1 MRKFKYLFVTA
12 CAVFLCVMAFQ
23 AKEQV
28 LPHQLNAATASG
40 FQPPQLNLYDK
51 VTIENQAMTV
61 IETNGSYKFLA
72 DDFDPTLV
80 SGQNLTAIPDNRLLT
95 MYGAFGKD
103 VFSSYTKLPAYAD
116 LSNIKETVT
125 ENNTTKETLNSD
137 NIPAGGVGWW
147 LSDSDANSRSGVTK
161 DNEVKTTGTYKDT
174 EVKETGCVENDVAT
188 KGFLTRTIM
197 IPTKSE
203 DFGEEYA
210 SVYYNYTV
218 NAFRA
223 TGATTGNKIMTHSFT
238 FFGADCKSSI
248 MVGGKDAY
256 SQTIPTPTIGKTVST
271 IRVTS
276 NHICETQRAGFVNMV
291 RKITDEEYTLKG
303 QTSGYARL
311 QFCSS
316 LPSTTSLCSR
326 AQVGWG
332 IGEVTIRPVTEVSG
346 GTVTCP
352 ARNYY
357 ATTNAIR
364 PLLQL
369 SSDSIVLGTNT
380 PRTMNVAS
388 TINEPIPASDGIENL
403 TIQTSSL
410 SVGLDT
416 NSKLVDGNTFYV
428 PIGSTT
434 ANVPLTMKTVS
445 SGTTY
450 ISAIANSNYGVLA
463 DVSGE
468 QSASVAIDLTSL
480 TKSADGSYEV
490 TLYEENIGDNTT
502 SYISSGTTIRIVEA
516 EEQSI
521 KFDENQIVSVEM
533 GEDLDLSALYDGD
546 VTKQAATNITFSYDQ
561 PSQGT
566 ITISNP
572 SYDAT
577 TGKAS
582 AVFSCDGYVGDVTVK
597 INKAGDSGYMPAEEK
612 TITIS
617 VGKRAVKIS
626 AVVPDGIFKLNDAMP
641 SLTRMVE
648 GLDASDARIAG
659 VTPYLEK
666 NDPSYADDP
675 AENGILKNAGSW
687 KILLHTTNTLDTDLF
702 DVTFV
707 DFVTDNSLLFHVFE
721 KDFAYYMIT
730 PNANSNGWNNT
741 PVTISLSNEAKSL
754 GYTLIEVINKNNE
767 VIESGATIEYNND
780 IASITPV
787 IRIRKGDTTTD
798 ATVVREIKIDL
809 KKPTAEVAVDNVGD
823 WAQKKTV
830 TITANDALSG
840 VASVSVSL
848 NGTAYTVT
856 QDSVNL
862 SLYTF
867 EADKDGTYDIVV
879 SDEAGNT
886 YTTTQEV
893 DKIDAS
899 TVALSAVPE
908 TLTGDQPKQKITLT
922 FDAGTSGI
930 DTFKVY
936 YKGSN
941 DTEYKFYKNL
951 DTTIASPYDF
961 DACMNGSFKFELINK
976 AGASAVDIV
985 NITQVNPPK
994 PVTKIDAAWE
1004 DDATKAYT
1012 SNTWTNQNIRLTL
1025 SNINPAIN
1033 GDIIWQIS
1041 TNNGVTWTALDGNTK
1056 LVSTDA
1062 ILNESYLFKAK
1073 IGEVEEEENQSFTV
1087 KIDKTKPA
1095 MPVIDKH
1102 EDYTADAW
1110 FENGFTLT
1118 SSVVAKENNASI
1130 GQDIYVCD
1138 GTKADCKDTPA
1149 LWKKTNNGSY
1159 AVSGNGKHEL
1169 YFKTIDEAGN
1179 ESEITA
1185 PAYINLNN
1193 TAPVVTIK
1201 LNENKLKDL
1210 LQTITLGFFFKDTVD
1225 IKFDVE
1231 YGFDS
1236 GGTLKYIV
1244 DKNADRTT
1252 PFPDESDPRWTV
1264 GTSDTLTPDGK
1275 AMIYVIATSK
1285 AGVITKESSQY
1296 NVYADKT
1303 PPVITIPDTTAWS
1316 KDTTLEV
1323 EITDATA
1330 GVDASTVQYKIDQG
1344 SYITGS
1350 LVNDKL
1356 SITGLADGIYD
1367 IRINAS
1373 DHSGNRLAKDAK
1385 TTVHIDSTAPV
1396 IGAIQAEK
1404 TGWINEQTIT
1414 FSASDA
1420 VSDLAG
1426 VPVVK
1431 NSKNKTYTV
1440 VDNEDGTY
1448 SCTIDKNDTYTISV
1462 KDNAGNETTATYVEA
1477 YIDTEP
1483 PVISNIVIDHA
1494 NDWKASKKVSF
1505 DVIDA
1510 DSDVDYVVVSY
1521 VEAGVEKQVNV
1532 SGPVGDT
1539 FSFTATQDGE
1549 YTITAYDKAGNS
1561 ATETVTVEQIDPDGL
1576 KIINISDT
1584 SAWAKDQMIVRF
1596 EVQTGNTTLKA
1607 DFPKVTLDGN
1617 AITVTKTNDVYSF
1630 IATQN
1635 GTYTI
1640 TAENDAADSVSE
1652 ELVITKIDTM
1662 KPMIK
1667 DISNNTTSST
1677 WREPVDISF
1686 HVYDYNSVDESSMG
1700 SGMKAGYPNVYIM
1713 LDGNRTPIQ
1722 ITQDANDS
1730 SLFTFTAEYNT
1741 TYIVEA
1747 MDAVGHDIV
1756 EEHIVV
1762 DHILGKDIVSDIVV
1776 LAENDG
1782 TPLASGTWA
1791 KGEIL
1796 FTISGGLDAA
1806 ALEKYQ
1812 VAITQNGV
1820 APVEADWQDLNL
1832 AATHQHKVTGNV
1844 NGDSYWF
1851 RALPSTSQAIVSDAF
1866 VVRLDNAKPENLTI
1880 TLTPK
1885 NTNAIASFVNTLTFG
1900 QWLNR
1905 EQEVSFSATDNFTAE
1920 SDLRFEYAEKVD
1932 GVMGAWKKDTG
1943 SLSYADTNIELYA
1956 RAIDLAGNIS
1966 KEEPVSLSIDTLPP
1980 IITGVK
1986 NQKEYK

>member
-51 VTIENQAMTV
+51 VTIEKQAMTV
-61 IETNGSYKFLA
+61 IDTNGSYKFLA
-72 DDFDPTLV
+72 DSFDNTLV
-80 SGQNLTAIPDNRLLT
+80 SGDFNLYVSDDAKSN
-95 MYGAFGKD
+95 MYGTFGKD
-103 VFSSYTKLPAYAD
+103 VFSSYTKLPSYAD

-125 ENNTTKETLNSD
+125 ENNTTKETLNS
-137 NIPAGGVGWW
+137 NIPAGGVDWW
-147 LSDSDANSRSGVTK
+147 LSDKDEVSRSGVTGDGEIK
-161 DNEVKTTGTYKDT
+161 NSNTYKTTTLSPDGCIETDNNSLGYFTKNLSVPKKDKDYGEMKGSISATITIDSLVGTANGLGAMRLKWNIGRVISGEFLDIVPGMSYTTETLTSDYYSGSSASKAQFLEKLRQIEKEGTYKIGPGDY
-174 EVKETGCVENDVAT
+174 EAASSSIKSV
-188 KGFLTRTIM
+188 I
-197 IPTKSE
+197 IPGPK
-203 DFGEEYA
+203 A
-210 SVYYNYTV
+210 QH
-218 NAFRA
+218 A
-223 TGATTGNKIMTHSFT
+223 GAT
-238 FFGADCKSSI
+238 A
-248 MVGGKDAY
+248 
-256 SQTIPTPTIGKTVST
+256 
-271 IRVTS
+271 
-276 NHICETQRAGFVNMV
+276 
-291 RKITDEEYTLKG
+291 
-303 QTSGYARL
+303 
-311 QFCSS
+311 
-316 LPSTTSLCSR
+316 
-326 AQVGWG
+326 
-332 IGEVTIRPVTEVSG
+332 GEVWTSVQGYNCASAEWTIEPHVTASG
-346 GTVTCP
+346 GLVTCP
-352 ARNYY
+352 AYTY
-357 ATTNAIR
+357 EVTENAIR
-364 PLLQL
+364 PLL
-369 SSDSIVLGTNT
+369 SVPNGKVILGNQDK
-380 PRTMNVAS
+380 RTM
-388 TINEPIPASDGIENL
+388 T
-403 TIQTSSL
+403 TSSL
-410 SVGLDT
+410 INGTYPVSNGNSHLTFETDKLNVQLDT
-416 NSKLVDGNTFYV
+416 TNDKVENNVIHISKNATSVDLPLTF
-428 PIGSTT
+428 
-434 ANVPLTMKTVS
+434 ANVP
-445 SGTTY
+445 SGTSY
-450 ISAIANSNYGVLA
+450 ISAGTDSNYSVLKQ
-463 DVSGE
+463 VSGT
-468 QSASVAIDLTSL
+468 SDTITLDLSNL
-480 TKSADGSYEV
+480 TKQEDGYHI
-490 TLYEENIGDNTT
+490 TLYQENIGDNT
-502 SYISSGTTIRIVEA
+502 SYISTGTEIIIDDKQIQTIEFLQNTFTDEVVPNPDLGGNAYRRVIG
-516 EEQSI
+516 I
-521 KFDENQIVSVEM
+521 KAQ
-533 GEDLDLSALYDGD
+533 LTSALDE
-546 VTKQAATNITFSYDQ
+546 QAATDLILSADVNYNILEQEYNAETGIASFKMEYKILVAKDITF
-561 PSQGT
+561 
-566 ITISNP
+566 I
-572 SYDAT
+572 A
-577 TGKAS
+577 
-582 AVFSCDGYVGDVTVK
+582 
-597 INKAGDSGYMPAEEK
+597 NKAGDANATEAKEK
-612 TITIS
+612 RITIT
-617 VGKRAVKIS
+617 VPAMKREIRPKKV
-626 AVVPDGIFKLNDAMP
+626 
-641 SLTRMVE
+641 
-648 GLDASDARIAG
+648 
-659 VTPYLEK
+659 
-666 NDPSYADDP
+666 
-675 AENGILKNAGSW
+675 GILFVGDTMPQLEAIGINFTSTSMLNQLNKVKVELTPFTGNVNTLPYDSGIIKHAGKWGMVLKVIDSTLNTTFYPL
-687 KILLHTTNTLDTDLF
+687 KDYTTNPENPDY
-702 DVTFV
+702 TFEVYDSIAALV
-707 DFVTDNSLLFHVFE
+707 DIIP
-721 KDFAYYMIT
+721 A
-730 PNANSNGWNNT
+730 PNAKGWNNSA
-741 PVTISLSNEAKSL
+741 VTIKPKDA
-754 GYTLIEVINKNNE
+754 
-767 VIESGATIEYNND
+767 A
-780 IASITPV
+780 IASGFTKISYV
-787 IRIRKGDTTTD
+787 DSDGNAVEFKESLLVDTEGINSGLKVMLQKDDGTETTSID
-798 ATVVREIKIDL
+798 LSDIKIDVTN
-809 KKPTAEVAVDNVGD
+809 PTASISVDNPND
-823 WAQKKTV
+823 YKAKKTV
-830 TITANDALSG
+830 TITTNDALSG

-848 NGTAYTVT
+848 NGATYTVT

-862 SLYTF
+862 SQYTF
-867 EADKDGTYDIVV
+867 EADKEGTYDIVV
-879 SDEAGNT
+879 SDEAGNS

-899 TVALSAVPE
+899 TVTLSAVPE
-908 TLTGDQPKQKITLT
+908 TLTEDQPKQKITLT
-922 FDAGTSGI
+922 FDAGLSGI
-930 DTFKVY
+930 DTFKIY
-936 YKGSN
+936 YKGNN
-941 DTEYKFYKNL
+941 DTEYKFYKDL
-951 DTTIASPYDF
+951 DTTITSPYDF

-985 NITQVNPPK
+985 EITHVNPPK
-994 PVTKIDAAWE
+994 PVTKIEATWE

-1012 SNTWTNQNIRLTL
+1012 SNTWTNQNILLTL

-1033 GDIIWQIS
+1033 GDITWQMS
-1041 TNNGVTWTALDGNTK
+1041 MDNGLTWTTLDGNTK
-1056 LVSTDA
+1056 LVSSDA
-1062 ILNESYLFKAK
+1062 ILNETYLFKAK

-1095 MPVIDKH
+1095 MPVIEKH
-1102 EDYTADAW
+1102 EDYTSDAW
-1110 FENGFTLT
+1110 FENGFTVK
-1118 SSVVAKENNASI
+1118 SSVVAKENNSSI
-1130 GQDIYVCD
+1130 GQEIYVCD

-1285 AGVITKESSQY
+1285 AGVITTESSQY

-1303 PPVITIPDTTAWS
+1303 PPVITIPDTSAWS

-1330 GVDASTVQYKIDQG
+1330 GVDASTIQYKIDQG
-1344 SYITGS
+1344 SYTTGS

-1462 KDNAGNETTATYVEA
+1462 KDNAGNEATATYVEA

-1494 NDWKASKKVSF
+1494 NDWKVSKKVSF

-1510 DSDVDYVVVSY
+1510 NSDVDYVVVSY

-1539 FSFTATQDGE
+1539 FSFTANQDGE
-1549 YTITAYDKAGNS
+1549 YIITAYDKAGNM

-1576 KIINISDT
+1576 KIIHISDT

-1617 AITVTKTNDVYSF
+1617 ALTVTKTNNVYSF

-1662 KPMIK
+1662 KPVIK
-1667 DISNNTTSST
+1667 NISDNTTSSI

-1700 SGMKAGYPNVYIM
+1700 SGMKAGYPNVYII

-1741 TYIVEA
+1741 TYVVEA
-1747 MDAVGHDIV
+1747 MDVVGHDMV

-1762 DHILGKDIVSDIVV
+1762 DHILGKDILSKIKVV
-1776 LAENDG
+1776 AENDG
-1782 TPLASGTWA
+1782 SPLASGTWA

-1796 FTISGGLDAA
+1796 FTISGGLDA
-1806 ALEKYQ
+1806 LHLRN
-1812 VAITQNGV
+1812 I
-1820 APVEADWQDLNL
+1820 
-1832 AATHQHKVTGNV
+1832 
-1844 NGDSYWF
+1844 
-1851 RALPSTSQAIVSDAF
+1851 
-1866 VVRLDNAKPENLTI
+1866 RLRSHRME
-1880 TLTPK
+1880 
-1885 NTNAIASFVNTLTFG
+1885 
-1900 QWLNR
+1900 
-1905 EQEVSFSATDNFTAE
+1905 
-1920 SDLRFEYAEKVD
+1920 LR
-1932 GVMGAWKKDTG
+1932 
-1943 SLSYADTNIELYA
+1943 
-1956 RAIDLAGNIS
+1956 
-1966 KEEPVSLSIDTLPP
+1966 
-1980 IITGVK
+1980 
-1986 NQKEYK
+1986 Q